1 MRNPEQVL
9 NILAGHSNEPAYK
22 YERLYRILF
31 NEQMFFVA
39 YQRMYAK
46 PGNMTPGTDGK
57 TENEMSIDRINKLI
71 ESIKDETYSPNP
83 AKRIYIPKK
92 NGKMRPLGI
101 PSFEDKLVQEVV
113 RMVLE
118 AIYEGHFEWTSHGFR
133 PNRSCHTALK
143 SLQNNFN
150 GAKWFIEGDKRLL

>member
-83 AKRIYIPKK
+83 QREFTFRKRM
-92 NGKMRPLGI
+92 GRC
-101 PSFEDKLVQEVV
+101 V
-113 RMVLE
+113 R
-118 AIYEGHFEWTSHGFR
+118 
-133 PNRSCHTALK
+133 
-143 SLQNNFN
+143 
-150 GAKWFIEGDKRLL
+150 

>member
-46 PGNMTPGTDGK
+46 PGNMTPGTDG
-57 TENEMSIDRINKLI
+57 
-71 ESIKDETYSPNP
+71 
-83 AKRIYIPKK
+83 
-92 NGKMRPLGI
+92 
-101 PSFEDKLVQEVV
+101 
-113 RMVLE
+113 
-118 AIYEGHFEWTSHGFR
+118 
-133 PNRSCHTALK
+133 
-143 SLQNNFN
+143 
-150 GAKWFIEGDKRLL
+150 

>member
-71 ESIKDETYSPNP
+71 ESIKDETYSPMKP
-83 AKRIYIPKK
+83 Y
-92 NGKMRPLGI
+92 MRDTLSGHRTV
-101 PSFEDKLVQEVV
+101 SDQT
-113 RMVLE
+113 E
-118 AIYEGHFEWTSHGFR
+118 AATRH
-133 PNRSCHTALK
+133 
-143 SLQNNFN
+143 
-150 GAKWFIEGDKRLL
+150 